1 MENFPNNNHKSER
14 IRFDGR
20 EDAIA
25 LVIELAQQAKHRIC
39 ILGRNIDHVLFD
51 NAEFIECASRLARR
65 SPRSEIQ
72 IIAQNTKANM
82 QQGHRLIELAQQ
94 LSTAIH
100 IRNPE
105 KQEQTIQHTLFIVDD
120 FAYLTCPRSTQYNGF
135 ANRYDRLE
143 VRELYLQ
150 FNDLWQHSKADRSVR
165 RLTI

>member
-20 EDAIA
+20 DEAIS
-25 LVIELAQQAKHRIC
+25 LVIELAQQAKHRMC

-51 NAEFIECASRLARR
+51 NSEFIECASRLARR

-72 IIAQNTKANM
+72 IIAQSTKSNM
-82 QQGHRLIELAQQ
+82 QQGHRLITLAQQ
-94 LSTAIH
+94 LSSNIH

-105 KQEQTIQHTLFIVDD
+105 KQEQTIQHTLLLVDD
-120 FAYLTCPRSTQYNGF
+120 FAYLTCPRSTQYDGY
-135 ANRYDRLE
+135 ANHYDRLE
-143 VRELYLQ
+143 VRELYTQ
-150 FNDLWQHSKADRSVR
+150 FNDLWNHSKADRGVR